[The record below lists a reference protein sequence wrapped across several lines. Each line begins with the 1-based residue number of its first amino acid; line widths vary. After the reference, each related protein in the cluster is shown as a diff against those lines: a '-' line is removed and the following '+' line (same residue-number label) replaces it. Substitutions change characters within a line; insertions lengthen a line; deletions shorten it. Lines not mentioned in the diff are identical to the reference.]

1 MDEHNADAEAE
12 LPTFYTNGFARLP
25 HDDRKDFELAKRSA
39 YKSNLR
45 GQYYLFMAYIHRKG
59 VAQDNRKGFLLLKRS
74 AEQRYYLAQ
83 NTLGKSYQLGLYSAR
98 NDQESA
104 IEQNGRK
111 AFDLFQKAADQR
123 NEIAEYLL
131 ATAYAKDQSLPQEPE
146 KAFMWA
152 KKSAD

>member
-12 LPTFYTNGFARLP
+12 LSTFYTNGFARLP
-25 HDDRKDFELAKRSA
+25 HDDRKA
-39 YKSNLR
+39 
-45 GQYYLFMAYIHRKG
+45 
-59 VAQDNRKGFLLLKRS
+59 V
-74 AEQRYYLAQ
+74 
-83 NTLGKSYQLGLYSAR
+83 
-98 NDQESA
+98 
-104 IEQNGRK
+104 
-111 AFDLFQKAADQR
+111 DLFQKAADQR